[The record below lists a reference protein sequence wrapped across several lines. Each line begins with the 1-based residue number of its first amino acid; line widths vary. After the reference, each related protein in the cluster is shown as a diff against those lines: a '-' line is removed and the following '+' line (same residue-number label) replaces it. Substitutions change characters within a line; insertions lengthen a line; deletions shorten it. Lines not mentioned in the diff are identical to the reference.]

1 MTKFKVGD
9 KVIAKKNTP
18 YPIINNGW
26 KGVVTHVDGGRNNFI
41 CVMGNGLLGNVG
53 AIVNPKFFDLDVTTD
68 QKIVITTDGGTTTA
82 KLYHGKTVNKTA
94 TAKCSPDDKFDF
106 VEGAK
111 IAFNRLTDRE
121 IHKSETGKIKVGD
134 LVKVVDTGKGCPTAI
149 DRVMALTTNPRLI
162 AHYACGNDLGY
173 RKGVRMLDETFKVLA
188 INGSIAYITE
198 NINNDY
204 SPCYVVIISGLKKI
218 GG

>member
-18 YPIINNGW
+18 YSITNNGW
-26 KGVVTHVDGGRNNFI
+26 KGVVIRVGAGWGNLI
-41 CVMGNGLLGNVG
+41 SVMGEGLFGNIG
-53 AIVNPKFFDLDVTTD
+53 ATVNPKFFDLDVTTD
-68 QKIVITTDGGTTTA
+68 QKIVITTDGRTTTA

-94 TAKCSPDDKFDF
+94 TAKCFPDDKFDF

-111 IAFNRLTDRE
+111 IAFDRLTDRE
-121 IHKSETGKIKVGD
+121 THKPETGKIKVGN
-134 LVKVVDTGKGCPTAI
+134 LVKVVNTGEGCPTAI
-149 DRVMALTTNPRLI
+149 DRVMTFTTNPRLI
-162 AHYACGNDLGY
+162 ARYAYGNDLGY

-204 SPCYVVIISGLKKI
+204 SPCYVVGISGLKKI